1 MSLPS
6 VTYMR
11 RVAWGDVD
19 ATGAWRFTAPFDYVE
34 EAETQLMRELGVLHN
49 TALHLPRI
57 YANAS
62 FKSPASFDDEVGV
75 TLQVAELG
83 RSSIHFVF
91 SITNGGRLAA
101 EGKLG
106 VVFVGTSGRAEE
118 LPSFVRTALETGNPA
133 A

>member
-1 MSLPS
+1 MSVRS

-11 RVAWGDVD
+11 RVAWSDVD
-19 ATGAWRFTAPFDYVE
+19 ASGAWRFTAPFDYVE
-34 EAETQLMRELGVLHN
+34 DAETQLMRDLGVLHE

-57 YANAS
+57 YVDAS
-62 FKSPASFDDEVGV
+62 FKSPARFDDEVSV
-75 TLQVAELG
+75 TLQVAGLG

-91 SITNGGRLAA
+91 SITNGDRLAV

-106 VVFVGTSGRAEE
+106 VAFVGASGRAEE
-118 LPSFVRTALETGNPA
+118 LPEFLRAALETGRPA